1 MSTTM
6 TVKGHVTTPKKTRE
20 VLRLSPRD
28 AIDAMDNQLATLEQ
42 QLDEMR
48 EEHSGE
54 DGLLAEVIEGEGDK
68 QKITVK
74 AVKTRLKQIDQD
86 PDYADERAALATYAE
101 LLDQQLDAKGNR
113 KAAQDDLD
121 KKIDAIYPKLTEA
134 EIKTLVIDDKWIARL
149 QVAVQSELDR
159 VSQTLTGRV
168 RELAVRY
175 AAPLPWLS
183 DEVATLAARVEEHL
197 KRMGAT
203 WN

>member
-6 TVKGHVTTPKKTRE
+6 TVKGLAPTPRKVRE
-20 VLRLSPRD
+20 ALHLSPRNGVD
-28 AIDAMDNQLATLEQ
+28 FAIDRA
-42 QLDEMR
+42 
-48 EEHSGE
+48 
-54 DGLLAEVIEGEGDK
+54 GLVS
-68 QKITVK
+68 VPR
-74 AVKTRLKQIDQD
+74 VVTR
-86 PDYADERAALATYAE
+86 
-101 LLDQQLDAKGNR
+101 AKGNR
-113 KAAQDDLD
+113 NAAPDDLD

-159 VSQTLTGRV
+159 VSQTLTGRG

-197 KRMGAT
+197 KPMGAT